1 MNQSDQ
7 LDVVAVLSNQA
18 TAAEN
23 ALDALESALGPQ
35 IDANTE
41 DKLLLDMLDYVTD
54 THESLEAVRD
64 ALQVMKQRDLGE
76 IP

>member
-54 THESLEAVRD
+54 AHESLEAVRD